1 MLEKILIPKVYLPI
15 IYAAVAFL
23 LNSIIKKIAN
33 KIIKTKQESL
43 SKSSYNYKKIETFR
57 VLLINII
64 KYAIIL
70 FTLLAM
76 LTVYGID
83 VSSVLAGL
91 GIVGIVVGLALQDF
105 AKDIIAGISIILENQ
120 YAMGDVISVGDFK
133 GEVIYLSLK
142 TTRIKSWDGQVKILA
157 NRNINEV
164 INHSMENSM
173 AIVDVGVSYEDDI
186 EKVEKVLNDLAIEL
200 TKTLPK
206 LKGKV
211 EVLGIESL
219 ADSSVVFKVIAPTVS
234 MEHFA
239 IQREMRKQIKLAL
252 DKNNIKIPYPQV
264 EVHNG
269 K

>member
-1 MLEKILIPKVYLPI
+1 M
-15 IYAAVAFL
+15 
-23 LNSIIKKIAN
+23 
-33 KIIKTKQESL
+33 
-43 SKSSYNYKKIETFR
+43 
-57 VLLINII
+57 
-64 KYAIIL
+64 
-70 FTLLAM
+70 
-76 LTVYGID
+76 
-83 VSSVLAGL
+83 AGL

-120 YAMGDVISVGDFK
+120 YAMGDIISVGNFK

>member
-1 MLEKILIPKVYLPI
+1 MKIKVNDY
-15 IYAAVAFL
+15 
-23 LNSIIKKIAN
+23 
-33 KIIKTKQESL
+33 
-43 SKSSYNYKKIETFR
+43 
-57 VLLINII
+57 
-64 KYAIIL
+64 
-70 FTLLAM
+70 
-76 LTVYGID
+76 
-83 VSSVLAGL
+83 
-91 GIVGIVVGLALQDF
+91 
-105 AKDIIAGISIILENQ
+105 
-120 YAMGDVISVGDFK
+120 
-133 GEVIYLSLK
+133 
-142 TTRIKSWDGQVKILA
+142 
-157 NRNINEV
+157 NINEV

-186 EKVEKVLNDLAIEL
+186 EKVEKVLNNLAIEL

-239 IQREMRKQIKLAL
+239 IQREMRKQIKIAL